1 MSEISNLEVDY
12 PSIIEVNSTDRVVS
26 STSSKGNQI
35 KWCINDI
42 WLKADDLGYEGLA
55 ESVASAVLKQSNI
68 KDFVDYKC
76 VRIKE
81 VDTERVYR
89 GCISK
94 SFLYDDTE
102 KLITLYRLF
111 TTHGINLDISLANL
125 STEQR
130 LQYVIEKTIEFTK
143 IKEFGSWLGLLL
155 EFDAFILNEDRHFH
169 NIAVI
174 KKDDDYRCMPIFDC
188 GAGLLSDTHMDYPL
202 SMSVTSCINRVSS
215 KPFNTKFSKQLK
227 AVENVCGLHLKLSD
241 IKEFSSKIY
250 SKEEVQRVNKVLR
263 IMLERKNVK
272 NNITNNCTNLN
283 IF

>member
-1 MSEISNLEVDY
+1 MKEILNLEINY
-12 PSIIEVNSTDRVVS
+12 PSIIEVNSTDRTIS

-35 KWCINDI
+35 KWCINNI
-42 WLKADDLGYEGLA
+42 WLKADDLGYEGLT

-68 KDFVDYKC
+68 TNFVDYKC

-81 VDTERVYR
+81 VDTGRVYR
-89 GCISK
+89 GCLSN
-94 SFLYDDTE
+94 SFLNKNE
-102 KLITLYRLF
+102 RLITLYRLF
-111 TTHGINLDISLANL
+111 ATHGINLDIILANM

-130 LQYVIEKTIEFTK
+130 LQYVIEKTIEFTQ

-174 KKDDDYRCMPIFDC
+174 KTDNDYRCMPIFDN
-188 GAGLLSDTHMDYPL
+188 GAGLLSDTNMDYPL
-202 SMSVTSCINRVSS
+202 SVSITSCINRVSS

-227 AVENVCGLHLKLSD
+227 AVENVCGLHFKLNN

-250 SKEEVQRVNKVLR
+250 TKEEVQRVNKILE
-263 IMLERKNVK
+263 IMVNKYSLLDES
-272 NNITNNCTNLN
+272 C
-283 IF
+283 

>member
-1 MSEISNLEVDY
+1 MKEISNLEIDY
-12 PSIIEVNSTDRVVS
+12 PSIIEVNSVDRIVS

-55 ESVASAVLKQSNI
+55 ESVASSVLEQSNI

-94 SFLYDDTE
+94 SFLSKNE
-102 KLITLYRLF
+102 ELITLYRLF

-130 LQYVIEKTIEFTK
+130 LQYVIDKTIEFTD

-169 NIAVI
+169 NIAVV
-174 KKDDDYRCMPIFDC
+174 KSNNGYRCMPVFDC

-202 SMSVTSCINRVSS
+202 SVPITSCINRVSS
-215 KPFNTKFSKQLK
+215 KPFSTKFNKQLK
-227 AVENVCGLHLKLSD
+227 AVENVCGLHLKINEL
-241 IKEFSSKIY
+241 KEFISGIY
-250 SKEEVQRVNKVLR
+250 SKEEVKRVNKILKLR
-263 IMLERKNVK
+263 MKKYNSSNESCNKLDS
-272 NNITNNCTNLN
+272 
-283 IF
+283 F

>member
-1 MSEISNLEVDY
+1 MKEISNLEIDY
-12 PSIIEVNSTDRVVS
+12 PSIIEVNSVDRIVS

-42 WLKADDLGYEGLA
+42 WLKADDLGYEGLV
-55 ESVASAVLKQSNI
+55 ESVASELLRQSNI
-68 KDFVDYKC
+68 EDFVEYKC

-81 VDTERVYR
+81 VDTGKIYN

-94 SFLYDDTE
+94 SFLNKKE

-111 TTHGINLDISLANL
+111 TTHGINLDITLANM

-130 LQYVIEKTIEFTK
+130 LEYVIEKTTEFTK
-143 IKEFGSWLGLLL
+143 IKEFRSWLGLLL

-188 GAGLLSDTHMDYPL
+188 GAGLLSDTHTDYPL
-202 SMSVTSCINRVSS
+202 SVPITSCINRVSS

-241 IKEFSSKIY
+241 IKEFISGIY
-250 SKEEVQRVNKVLR
+250 SKEEVQRVNKILKLR
-263 IMLERKNVK
+263 MKKYNSSNKSCNKLDS
-272 NNITNNCTNLN
+272 
-283 IF
+283 F